1 MKALP
6 QLKLGRTDWVHAAS
20 VFKNAYSEVLR
31 TILFEMSS
39 TTHSNR
45 CGSERSVI
53 LTTQEHQFMV
63 RGTSSNRNEKIAKGW
78 TATVGALRSTVGT
91 LGDISHELPRF

>member
-1 MKALP
+1 MNALP

-39 TTHSNR
+39 ATHNNR
-45 CGSERSVI
+45 SGC
-53 LTTQEHQFMV
+53 HQFMV
-63 RGTSSNRNEKIAKGW
+63 RGTSTGSNRNEKIAKGW
-78 TATVGALRSTVGT
+78 TATVGALCSTVGST
-91 LGDISHELPRF
+91 G